1 MSLSYAVSNGK
12 PKGDTMPNSLILN
25 SKSEAQ
31 SAKDTT
37 TEIVRNKKIN
47 SGTLLAIQHRIA
59 KNTDHHRMSMCARYA
74 IKTPWSVPTIEGYN
88 GRVRITGTQLCRNAL
103 CPLCSTIRSKKE
115 ADELERMITYL
126 VPQGWT
132 LYFLT
137 FTKSKCPNI
146 KKSYLANR
154 EAVKNLNQYARNQ
167 KKNHGVDTIR
177 YSIMEDTYS
186 KEPLIYGKGET
197 ATRITTAHNH
207 VHSLYAFP
215 PHSSKQDRER
225 MLQGITRT
233 WSETMKK
240 HGFWVSKKGIDVKLI
255 DDSIFMHTKI
265 SKYLSGIITDKTN
278 LHKELSYSQSKSSKG
293 RSLAQLMIDIDNK
306 GLREDLKAY
315 TDTINTYFRKQ
326 RAFKSRNWK
335 HHLRLATEYHDNELN
350 KLATHYVEGLKMS
363 FDRIE
368 RIKEYSSTTYS
379 FMENLKK
386 CREDL
391 NVNHFIIEFPQDL
404 WDYFGQ
410 KIKIIPKLIRAV
422 SIASSGQSIPISIQV
437 LKDFVDKRPNYSN
450 EFLKYDTEV
459 EEIVDTINSEIR
471 L

>member
-1 MSLSYAVSNGK
+1 
-12 PKGDTMPNSLILN
+12 MPNSFPVN

-31 SAKDTT
+31 SAKEPT
-37 TEIVRNKKIN
+37 TEIVHNKKIN
-47 SGTLLAIQHRIA
+47 NGTLLSIQHRIA
-59 KNTDHHRMSMCARYA
+59 VNTDHHRMSMCARYA

-88 GRVRITGTQLCRNAL
+88 GRVRVTGTQLCRNAL

-126 VPQGWT
+126 APHGWT

-137 FTKSKCPNI
+137 FTKSKCPSI

-154 EAVKNLNQYARNQ
+154 EAIKNLNQYARNQ
-167 KKNHGVDTIR
+167 KKNHGVFTIR

-186 KEPLIYGKGET
+186 KEPLIYGKGEH

-215 PHSSKQDRER
+215 PHSDKQDRER
-225 MLQGITRT
+225 MLKGITRT
-233 WSETMKK
+233 WSDTMKK
-240 HGFWVSKKGIDVKLI
+240 HGFWTSKKGIDVQLI
-255 DDSIFMHTKI
+255 DDSILTHTKI
-265 SKYLSGIITDKTN
+265 SEYLSGIITDKNN
-278 LHKELSYSQSKSSKG
+278 LHKELSYSQSKVSKG
-293 RSLAQLMIDIDNK
+293 RSLAKLMIDIDNK
-306 GLREDLKAY
+306 GFSEDLKAY
-315 TDTINTYFRKQ
+315 RDTINTYFRKQ

-335 HHLRLATEYHDNELN
+335 EYLKLATEYHDSELN
-350 KLATHYVEGLKMS
+350 KLATHYVESLKMC
-363 FDRIE
+363 FNRIE
-368 RIKEYSSTTYS
+368 RIKKFSPTSYS

-386 CREDL
+386 CKDDVV
-391 NVNHFIIEFPQDL
+391 VNHFIIEFPQDL

-410 KIKIIPKLIRAV
+410 KTNIIPKLIKAV
-422 SIASSGQSIPISIQV
+422 SIASSGQSIPISLQV

-450 EFLKYDTEV
+450 EFLRKDKEV
-459 EEIVDTINSEIR
+459 EEMVDTINSEIR

>member
-1 MSLSYAVSNGK
+1 
-12 PKGDTMPNSLILN
+12 MPNSFPLN

-31 SAKDTT
+31 SPKETT
-37 TEIVRNKKIN
+37 AEIVHTHKI
-47 SGTLLAIQHRIA
+47 SIGTLLSIQHRIA
-59 KNTDHHRMSMCARYA
+59 RNTDHHRMSMCARYA
-74 IKTPWSVPTIEGYN
+74 IRTPWSAPTIEGYN
-88 GRVRITGTQLCRNAL
+88 GRVRVKGTVLCRGSM
-103 CPLCSTIRSKKE
+103 CPLCSTIRSKKQ

-126 VPQGWT
+126 VPKGWI

-146 KKSYLANR
+146 KNSYLANR

-167 KKNHGVDTIR
+167 KKKHGVETIR

-186 KEPLIYGKGET
+186 KEPLIYGKGED

-215 PHSSKQDRER
+215 PHSTKQDRER

-233 WSETMKK
+233 WKTTMKK
-240 HGFWVSKKGIDVKLI
+240 HGSWVSKKGIDVKLI
-255 DDSIFMHTKI
+255 DDSIFTHTKI
-265 SKYLSGIITDKTN
+265 SKYLSGIITDKTS
-278 LHKELSYSQSKSSKG
+278 LHRELSYSQNKVSKG
-293 RSLAQLMIDIDNK
+293 RSLAQLMMDIDNK
-306 GLREDLKAY
+306 GLKEDLKAY
-315 TDTINTYFRKQ
+315 KDTINTYFHKQ
-326 RAFKSRNWK
+326 RAFKSGNWK
-335 HHLRLATEYHDNELN
+335 QYLELATEYHDHELN
-350 KLATHYVEGLKMS
+350 RLATHYVESLKMS

-368 RIKEYSSTTYS
+368 RIKKFSPTSYS

-386 CREDL
+386 CKEDL
-391 NVNHFIIEFPQDL
+391 NVNHFIIEFSQDL
-404 WDYFGQ
+404 WDYMGQ
-410 KIKIIPKLIRAV
+410 KKNIIPKLIRAV

-437 LKDFVDKRPNYSN
+437 LKDFVDRRPNYSN
-450 EFLKYDTEV
+450 EFLKYDKEV